1 MNTHRETV
9 AVVGAGRM
17 GAAMIGRLRSG
28 GSDVIVYNRTR
39 ERAEKVA
46 SQTGADVADTAREA
60 ASSAGTVIVSL
71 ADDRAVEEVYT
82 AGDGIIAGLNPGT
95 VVADTSTID
104 PQTAQ
109 RIAKLV
115 EDARAGHLDAPVS
128 GSVSVVERGELTIMA
143 GGRDD
148 DLDAARPV
156 LDVLATRIFHMGDHG
171 TGAAMK
177 LAVNAVVGALN
188 FAIAEALVLA
198 EKAGIERSTAYE
210 VFASSAVAAP
220 YVLYKR
226 QAFEHPDDT
235 PVAFSLNL
243 LAKDLDLVLD
253 LARQVGAPME
263 QAAANRTAVQQALDA
278 GYGEADLS
286 AIAQF
291 LRQQH

>member
-9 AVVGAGRM
+9 AVVGTGRM
-17 GAAMIGRLRSG
+17 GTAMTGRLRSG
-28 GSDVIVYNRTR
+28 GADVIVYNRTR
-39 ERAEKVA
+39 ERAEKA
-46 SQTGADVADTAREA
+46 AFQTGADVADTAREA

-71 ADDRAVEEVYT
+71 ADDRAVDEAYT
-82 AGDGIIAGLNPGT
+82 GNEGIIAGLNPGT
-95 VVADTSTID
+95 VVVDTSTID
-104 PQTAQ
+104 PETAR
-109 RIAKLV
+109 RIAHLV
-115 EDARAGHLDAPVS
+115 EEAGAGHLDSPVS

-143 GGRDD
+143 GGRGD

-188 FAIAEALVLA
+188 LAVAEALVLA

-210 VFASSAVAAP
+210 VFASSVVAAP

-226 QAFEHPDDT
+226 DAFEQPEET

-243 LAKDLDLVLD
+243 VAKDLDLILE
-253 LARQVGAPME
+253 LARRVGASME
-263 QAAANRTAVQQALDA
+263 QAAVNREAVRRALAAGFGDA
-278 GYGEADLS
+278 DIS
-286 AIAQF
+286 AIAEY
-291 LRQQH
+291 LRQQK

>member
-1 MNTHRETV
+1 VNTHRETV
-9 AVVGAGRM
+9 AVVGTGRM
-17 GAAMIGRLRSG
+17 GTAMTGRLRSG
-28 GSDVIVYNRTR
+28 GADVIVYNRTR
-39 ERAEKVA
+39 ERAEKAA

-71 ADDRAVEEVYT
+71 ADDVAVDEAYT
-82 AGDGIIAGLNPGT
+82 GNEGIIAGLNPGT

-104 PQTAQ
+104 PETAR
-109 RIAKLV
+109 RIAHLV
-115 EDARAGHLDAPVS
+115 EEAGAGHLDSPVS

-143 GGRDD
+143 GGRGD

-177 LAVNAVVGALN
+177 LVVNAVVGALN
-188 FAIAEALVLA
+188 LAVAEALVLA

-210 VFASSAVAAP
+210 VFASSVVAAP

-226 QAFEHPDDT
+226 DAFEQPEET

-243 LAKDLDLVLD
+243 VAKDLDLILE
-253 LARQVGAPME
+253 LARRVGASME
-263 QAAANRTAVQQALDA
+263 QAAVNREAVRRALAAGFGDA
-278 GYGEADLS
+278 DIS
-286 AIAQF
+286 AIAEY
-291 LRQQH
+291 LRQQK

>member
-1 MNTHRETV
+1 MNTHWETV
-9 AVVGAGRM
+9 AVVGTGRM

-60 ASSAGTVIVSL
+60 ASSAGTVLVSL
-71 ADDRAVEEVYT
+71 ADDRAVEDVYT
-82 AGDGIIAGLNPGT
+82 ADDGIIAGLNPGT

-243 LAKDLDLVLD
+243 IAKDLDLVLD
-253 LARQVGAPME
+253 LARRVGAPME
-263 QAAANRTAVQQALDA
+263 QAVANRTAVQQALDA

>member
-1 MNTHRETV
+1 VNTHWETV
-9 AVVGAGRM
+9 AVIGTGRM

-28 GSDVIVYNRTR
+28 GADVIVYNRTR
-39 ERAEKVA
+39 ARAEKVA

-60 ASSAGTVIVSL
+60 ASSAGTVLVSL
-71 ADDRAVEEVYT
+71 ADDRAVEEMYT
-82 AGDGIIAGLNPGT
+82 ADEGIIAGLNPGT

-115 EDARAGHLDAPVS
+115 EEARAGHLDAPVS

-148 DLDAARPV
+148 DLDAARPI
-156 LDVLATRIFHMGDHG
+156 LDVLATRVFHMGDHG

-177 LAVNAVVGALN
+177 LAVNAVVGGLN

-243 LAKDLDLVLD
+243 IAKDLDLVLE
-253 LARQVGAPME
+253 LARRVGAPME
-263 QAAANRTAVQQALDA
+263 QAMANRNAVQQALDA

-286 AIAQF
+286 AMAQF
-291 LRQQH
+291 LRQQR

>member
-1 MNTHRETV
+1 
-9 AVVGAGRM
+9 M
-17 GAAMIGRLRSG
+17 GTAMTGRLRSG
-28 GSDVIVYNRTR
+28 GADVIVYNRTR
-39 ERAEKVA
+39 ERAEKA
-46 SQTGADVADTAREA
+46 AFQTGADVADTAREA

-71 ADDRAVEEVYT
+71 ADDRAVDEAYT
-82 AGDGIIAGLNPGT
+82 GNEGIIAGLNPGT

-104 PQTAQ
+104 PETAR
-109 RIAKLV
+109 RIAHLV
-115 EDARAGHLDAPVS
+115 EEAGAGHLDSPVS

-143 GGRDD
+143 GGRGD

-188 FAIAEALVLA
+188 LAVAEALVLA

-210 VFASSAVAAP
+210 VFASSVVAAP

-226 QAFEHPDDT
+226 DAFEQPEET

-243 LAKDLDLVLD
+243 VAKDLDLILE
-253 LARQVGAPME
+253 LARRVGASME
-263 QAAANRTAVQQALDA
+263 QAAVNREAVRRALAAGFGDA
-278 GYGEADLS
+278 DIS
-286 AIAQF
+286 AIAEY
-291 LRQQH
+291 LRQQK

>member
-1 MNTHRETV
+1 
-9 AVVGAGRM
+9 M
-17 GAAMIGRLRSG
+17 GTAMTGRLRSG
-28 GSDVIVYNRTR
+28 GADVIVYNRTR
-39 ERAEKVA
+39 ERAEKAA

-71 ADDRAVEEVYT
+71 ADDRAVDEAYIGNE
-82 AGDGIIAGLNPGT
+82 GIIAGLNPGT

-104 PQTAQ
+104 PETAR
-109 RIAKLV
+109 RIAHLV
-115 EDARAGHLDAPVS
+115 EEAGAGHLDSPVS

-188 FAIAEALVLA
+188 LAVAEALVLA

-210 VFASSAVAAP
+210 VFASSVVAAP

-226 QAFEHPDDT
+226 DAFEQPEET

-243 LAKDLDLVLD
+243 VAKDLDLILE
-253 LARQVGAPME
+253 LARRVGASME
-263 QAAANRTAVQQALDA
+263 QAAANREAVGRALAAGFGDA
-278 GYGEADLS
+278 DIS
-286 AIAQF
+286 AIAEY
-291 LRQQH
+291 LRQQK

>member
-1 MNTHRETV
+1 VNTHRETV
-9 AVVGAGRM
+9 AVVGTGRM
-17 GAAMIGRLRSG
+17 GTAMTGRLRSG
-28 GSDVIVYNRTR
+28 GADVIVYNRTR
-39 ERAEKVA
+39 ERAEKAA

-71 ADDRAVEEVYT
+71 ADDRAVDEAYT
-82 AGDGIIAGLNPGT
+82 GNEGIIAGLNPGT

-104 PQTAQ
+104 PETAR
-109 RIAKLV
+109 RIAHLV
-115 EDARAGHLDAPVS
+115 EEAGAGHLDSPVS

-188 FAIAEALVLA
+188 LAVAEALVLA

-210 VFASSAVAAP
+210 VFASSVVAAP

-226 QAFEHPDDT
+226 DAFEQPEET

-243 LAKDLDLVLD
+243 VAKDLDLILE
-253 LARQVGAPME
+253 LARRVGASME
-263 QAAANRTAVQQALDA
+263 QAMANREAVGRALAAGFGDA
-278 GYGEADLS
+278 DIS
-286 AIAQF
+286 AIAEY
-291 LRQQH
+291 LRQQK

>member
-39 ERAEKVA
+39 KRAEKVA

>member
-1 MNTHRETV
+1 
-9 AVVGAGRM
+9 M

-104 PQTAQ
+104 PQTAR

-253 LARQVGAPME
+253 LARQVGAPMG

>member
-1 MNTHRETV
+1 
-9 AVVGAGRM
+9 M

-39 ERAEKVA
+39 KRAEKVA